1 MSERVAVERK
11 SPTGALRGLAGL
23 GRRIFLA
30 SGILPLVLIVAIVGF
45 ALAEPRFL
53 TYQNLF
59 NVARASSFLVIV
71 SMGQML
77 TLLVRGVDMSIG
89 STEALVSVCVALVMA
104 TVLAFDP
111 GAPWLAIAAGIAA
124 GLAVGALVGAVNG
137 IGVAIFNVSPFIMTV
152 GMLSI
157 LSGVALTVSGGMP
170 MYGMPKEFG
179 EVFAY
184 AAPFGIPAP
193 VLFAAGVYA
202 IIFYILN
209 WTPFGRRIYAI
220 GGNVVASRLAG
231 ISTRLHMVLTYVM
244 CSTIVAFGG
253 ILLTARVGT
262 GEATLASTHVL
273 EFDHGRRHSRR
284 FLLRRHWARGQRRA
298 GSVFCHPHDQR
309 HEFAARVEL
318 PAADRPGLS
327 AHRRGRGRSVA
338 HPDDAARPVG
348 VEMSPVLSPS
358 RPVSAH
364 APLLKA
370 SGIVKAFGGN
380 RALNGVSL
388 EVRDNE
394 IMALVGDNGAGKSTL
409 VKILSGAET
418 PDEGTIHVGGVQAA
432 IANPHD
438 AHDLGI
444 ATLHQH
450 LGLVDCFDVPQNV
463 FLGRELYTRFLG
475 VLPVLRQA
483 EMAERTRLLLREL
496 DIRLPYLDRPVSTM
510 SGGQRQ
516 AVAISRLLLG
526 DIKLIIMDEPMAA
539 LGVHEGQKV
548 LELISRLSR
557 RGISFL
563 IVSHNMEHVMSISN
577 RVAVLKNGNLV
588 GVVPTE
594 GTSRQDITSMII
606 HGRI

>member
-11 SPTGALRGLAGL
+11 SATDALRGLVGL

-30 SGILPLVLIVAIVGF
+30 IGILPLVLIVAIVGF

-104 TVLAFDP
+104 TVLTFDP

-137 IGVAIFNVSPFIMTV
+137 IGVAVFNVSPFIMTV

-253 ILLTARVGT
+253 VLLTARVGT

-273 EFDHGRRHSRR
+273 ESITAVVIAGVSFFGGIGRVGNVVLGA
-284 FLLRRHWARGQRRA
+284 FFVTLMTNGMNLLR
-298 GSVFCHPHDQR
+298 
-309 HEFAARVEL
+309 
-318 PAADRPGLS
+318 
-327 AHRRGRGRSVA
+327 
-338 HPDDAARPVG
+338 
-348 VEMSPVLSPS
+348 
-358 RPVSAH
+358 VS
-364 APLLKA
+364 
-370 SGIVKAFGGN
+370 SY
-380 RALNGVSL
+380 
-388 EVRDNE
+388 
-394 IMALVGDNGAGKSTL
+394 
-409 VKILSGAET
+409 
-418 PDEGTIHVGGVQAA
+418 Q
-432 IANPHD
+432 
-438 AHDLGI
+438 
-444 ATLHQH
+444 Q
-450 LGLVDCFDVPQNV
+450 
-463 FLGRELYTRFLG
+463 
-475 VLPVLRQA
+475 
-483 EMAERTRLLLREL
+483 
-496 DIRLPYLDRPVSTM
+496 
-510 SGGQRQ
+510 
-516 AVAISRLLLG
+516 
-526 DIKLIIMDEPMAA
+526 
-539 LGVHEGQKV
+539 
-548 LELISRLSR
+548 
-557 RGISFL
+557 L
-563 IVSHNMEHVMSISN
+563 IVLGCLLI
-577 RVAVLKNGNLV
+577 VAV
-588 GVVPTE
+588 VVD
-594 GTSRQDITSMII
+594 QL
-606 HGRI
+606 RIRMMQQVRSE